1 MAEWIGDKLKLGCRC
16 SPPYY
21 YHMVDRGLGLCHT
34 PSMFIKEIIKK
45 NPCYDKTFT
54 CHRLVE
60 AVRTPNGPRHRTL
73 LNLGTLDIPKEEW
86 KTLANR
92 IEEILTGQQSL
103 FAAPPHVE
111 SLASHYAQMLRRKE
125 MQSVPSPPEQQP
137 DWETVDL
144 GSLSQ
149 GEPRTIGGEAVAY
162 YAWGRLGLPQIL
174 SDLGFTRE
182 EIDRTALLAAGRLL
196 HPASEKETAL
206 WAREFSALDEL
217 LGVDFQH
224 LSNNALY
231 RLSDKLVGQRKE
243 IEKRLSER
251 EREVF
256 CLGEKIILYDLTNTY
271 LTGSAH
277 ESHKAHH
284 GRSKQKR
291 NDCPLLTLAL
301 VLDED
306 GFPKASRVL
315 EGNVSEPGTL
325 RGFLEAFKAEPLGQL
340 LLPEKVPTVVIDAG
354 IGTKGNLDLIR
365 DQGFHY
371 ISVARSRPDEIPQEG
386 LIVIK
391 EDKHSIVRAKRL
403 DQDGEVLLYC
413 ESTARVR
420 KEEAIK
426 ARFQKRFEDG
436 LASIVASLGKKRGVK
451 RYEKVLERLGR
462 LREKYPTIA
471 QFYDVAVQ
479 HELGRVKNITWM
491 IKDEK
496 ELSLRFAGSYYLR
509 SDRSDLDEKEL
520 WSLYIMLTQVE
531 DAFRCMKTDLGMR
544 PVYHRKDHR
553 QEGHLFI
560 TVLAYHLLVSIQ
572 RELKKKGI
580 AHRWGTIR
588 KQMAKQVRV
597 TASLTNDKGERIH
610 IRQTTDPEPFQY
622 EIYRALGLPPKPLR
636 AKRLRM

>member
-1 MAEWIGDKLKLGCRC
+1 
-16 SPPYY
+16 
-21 YHMVDRGLGLCHT
+21 
-34 PSMFIKEIIKK
+34 MFIKEIIKK
-45 NPCYDKTFT
+45 NPGYDKSFT

-73 LNLGTLDIPKEEW
+73 LNLGTLDIPKDEW
-86 KTLANR
+86 KTLADR

-103 FAAPPHVE
+103 FAAPSHIE
-111 SLASHYAQMLRRKE
+111 SLASHYAQVLRRKE
-125 MQSVPSPPEQQP
+125 MQSVPSSPEQQP
-137 DWETVDL
+137 DWEIVDL

-162 YAWGRLGLPQIL
+162 NAFKRLGFPQIL
-174 SDLGFTRE
+174 SNLGLTQE
-182 EIDRTALLAAGRLL
+182 EIDRTALLIAGRLL

-206 WAREFSALDEL
+206 WAKEFSALDEL

-325 RGFLEAFKAEPLGQL
+325 RGFLEAFKADPSGQL
-340 LLPEKVPTVVIDAG
+340 PLSEKAPTVVVDAG
-354 IGTKGNLDLIR
+354 IGTKDNLDLIR

-391 EDKHSIVRAKRL
+391 EDKHSTVKAKRL

-413 ESTARVR
+413 ESTARTR
-420 KEEAIK
+420 KEESIK
-426 ARFQKRFEDG
+426 ARFQKHYEEG
-436 LASIVASLGKKRGVK
+436 LGSIVASLGKKRGVK

-471 QFYDVAVQ
+471 QFYEVEVQ
-479 HELGRVKNITWM
+479 HNKLGRVKNITWE
-491 IKDEK
+491 IKDQNEMN
-496 ELSLRFAGSYYLR
+496 LRFAGSYYLR
-509 SDRSDLDEKEL
+509 SDRNDLDEKGL

-544 PVYHRKDHR
+544 PVYHRKDRR

-560 TVLAYHLLVSIQ
+560 TVLAYHLLASIQ

-588 KQMAKQVRV
+588 NQLAKQLRV